1 MAAEAWPAPVAS
13 IAGQTGMLCETP
25 TAAETRPAP
34 VAEVAGRLKGQ
45 LAPLAK
51 FVMVLASL
59 AVALYLGT
67 SFSPIA
73 WRRRNHA

>member
-1 MAAEAWPAPVAS
+1 MAAEARPAPVAG
-13 IAGQTGMLCETP
+13 IARQTGMPCRTP

-34 VAEVAGRLKGQ
+34 VAEVAGRLKRQ

-59 AVALYLGT
+59 AWFLTWPTFSSIAL
-67 SFSPIA
+67 
-73 WRRRNHA
+73 RRRNHA